1 MFKDL
6 SEVTYEAFGINPAE
20 FYKNKFNAVPHHD
33 YFADPV
39 NNYLLGA
46 SRVRFLC
53 SQLSGGSVLDLG
65 CGGGPY
71 GMTLKENK
79 KADFLVGIDLDPDCV
94 KRAGEHYDK
103 VMTFEALTKLPF
115 PDNSFDAVFSSD
127 FFGHIEFR
135 YKDAL
140 IQEIF
145 RVLRPG
151 GKTIHLIESADYDY
165 LNCNASDP
173 EDPLRKYV
181 HVDGHIGVESPENIK
196 KRFSAFSNIHMRN
209 AMLFPFFTVQGF
221 INNES
226 VFGKEYTDLLRKFS
240 PQEAQAADI
249 VSGFICDYLE
259 KALAAENPANLD
271 PTLERNLPKV
281 FRYGC
286 GMVFLTAEKKLDN
299 VNE

>member
-6 SEVTYEAFGINPAE
+6 SEVTYESFGIDPVE

-94 KRAGEHYDK
+94 RRAGEHYDK
-103 VMTFEALTKLPF
+103 VMTFEVLTKLPF

-140 IQEIF
+140 IQEIY

-165 LNCNASDP
+165 LHSNPSDP

-196 KRFSAFSNIHMRN
+196 KRFAAFENIHLRN

-226 VFGKEYTDLLRKFS
+226 VFGKDFADILRKFS

-259 KALAAENPANLD
+259 KALFAENPDNLD
-271 PTLERNLPKV
+271 PTLKRNLPQV

-286 GMVFLTAEKKLDN
+286 GMVFLTAEKKSDT

>member
-1 MFKDL
+1 MKSFTDNTGRTWTLSVTVGTIKRVRALCNVDL
-6 SEVTYEAFGINPAE
+6 AGVISIESGAQPKVDLLERLGS
-20 FYKNKFNAVPHHD
+20 
-33 YFADPV
+33 DPV
-39 NNYLLGA
+39 LL
-46 SRVRFLC
+46 VD
-53 SQLSGGSVLDLG
+53 VLYAV
-65 CGGGPY
+65 CKP
-71 GMTLKENK
+71 
-79 KADFLVGIDLDPDCV
+79 
-94 KRAGEHYDK
+94 
-103 VMTFEALTKLPF
+103 EA
-115 PDNSFDAVFSSD
+115 
-127 FFGHIEFR
+127 
-135 YKDAL
+135 DAL

-196 KRFSAFSNIHMRN
+196 KRFSAFSNLHMRN

-286 GMVFLTAEKKLDN
+286 GKVFLTAEKKLDN